1 MSKADVISMSNY
13 VGRVWQ
19 FNEDED
25 AAMEYLP
32 HSDQVLYLRGLRK
45 HMDFS
50 TGIVGLSRRISY
62 QQFKELLE
70 VNRRQGSTKGD
81 YAPSRG
87 ELRAMLARLVEV
99 GLIERVELKTTAKV
113 DPMVFK
119 LPFAHVGRYSVSN
132 GEQHGNNIGAT
143 TQHNSAVAG
152 AGAVVSDTVQNNVS
166 DIHQSI
172 RLKEYSTK
180 VECENSNELAHCA
193 PSDSLNLEKPKAV
206 DQKAGSLGSCPH
218 QEILDLWSDC
228 FPAMRSPNRNLWMRQ
243 TAAANLRSRWQE
255 AAKVMH
261 SNGKHTLYS
270 DLDSGLIFWK
280 RFFTHLSKSKFLT
293 SDESKFFDL
302 PWLLKKSN
310 FYKALDGK
318 YNNA

>member
-81 YAPSRG
+81 YTPTRD
-87 ELRAMLARLVEV
+87 ELRAMIARLVSV
-99 GLIERVELKTTAKV
+99 GLIERVDVDARDKV
-113 DPMVFK
+113 KPMIFK
-119 LPFAHVGRYSVSN
+119 LPFAHVGRYSASN
-132 GEQHGNNIGAT
+132 SEPHGNPTGT
-143 TQHNSAVAG
+143 TTRNKPVMTG
-152 AGAVVSDTVQNNVS
+152 VCGMVSPSTENHVS
-166 DIHQSI
+166 PLHQSI
-172 RLKEYSTK
+172 RLKEYSTN
-180 VECENSNELAHCA
+180 VECKNSSELSHCA
-193 PSDSLNLEKPKAV
+193 SSDSLNLEKPKAV
-206 DQKAGSLGSCPH
+206 DQKAGPLGSCPH
-218 QEILDLWSDC
+218 QEILDLWSEC
-228 FPAMRSPNRNLWMRQ
+228 FPAMRSPNRNLWMKQ

-270 DLDSGLIFWK
+270 DRDSGLIFWK